1 MSTEELLRPATADA
15 SSVETGGVS
24 NIIDGSDDL
33 EAAVQIQS
41 SFISL
46 AASLGMRKLLFWT
59 VFVASIVIHT
69 SKQTVDDISGHGGTS
84 KTTKYTQYSSY
95 TYLLSVLWIVF
106 VYTFL
111 ACLTSFFFG
120 RLGNKAFLLKLLKW
134 DAMMLTLLASATGT
148 AGAVL
153 VIASKGNP
161 HDEWSKTCNVFDK
174 FCRHMW
180 ASFGLSI
187 FACSLF
193 VWIIVYSAGAIRAP

>member
-1 MSTEELLRPATADA
+1 MSTEELLRPAADT
-15 SSVETGGVS
+15 SSVATGGGS
-24 NIIDGSDDL
+24 NTIDGADDL
-33 EAAVQIQS
+33 EAAAQSQS

-59 VFVASIVIHT
+59 VFIAAIVIHT
-69 SKQTVDDISGHGGTS
+69 SKQTVDDISGHGSS

-95 TYLLSVLWIVF
+95 KYLLSVLWIVF

-153 VIASKGNP
+153 VIASKGNS